1 MDINLH
7 SFNGPQDSER
17 VIDWSDKTI
26 IPSAEIADTIK
37 CSTGLRKT
45 RIILGEVHGGNEDAL
60 DVNNLCED
68 LEISAK
74 LWSFTNG
81 RSQYGFTIKG
91 GSKNI
96 SVSGMVDGDPL
107 VDIGNASD
115 QSHELTTRVVLN
127 LKRLDGKSIRVR
139 VLGGD
144 LPILADGSG
153 PYRFIFPWKSKIL
166 RTISTKVLL
175 EFRRLIARK

>member
-7 SFNGPQDSER
+7 SFNGPQDSEK

-26 IPSAEIADTIK
+26 IPSAEISDTIK

-45 RIILGEVHGGNEDAL
+45 KIILGEVHGGNEDAI
-60 DVNNLCED
+60 DVNKLCED
-68 LEISAK
+68 IEISAK

-81 RSQYGFTIKG
+81 RSKYGFTLKG

-96 SVSGMVDGDPL
+96 SLSGIVAGDPL

-115 QSHELTTRVVLN
+115 QSHDLTTGVVLN
-127 LKRLDGKSIRVR
+127 LKRLDGKPIRVR

-144 LPILADGSG
+144 LPVLVDGSG

-166 RTISTKVLL
+166 RTITTKVFLQL
-175 EFRRLIARK
+175 RRTFSR